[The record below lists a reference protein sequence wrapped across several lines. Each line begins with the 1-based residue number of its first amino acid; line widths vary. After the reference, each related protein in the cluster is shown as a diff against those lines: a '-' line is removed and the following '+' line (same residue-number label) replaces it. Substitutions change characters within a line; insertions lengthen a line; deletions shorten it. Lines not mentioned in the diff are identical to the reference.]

1 MSSGG
6 GGSSQPAKNPTT
18 TQNPVT
24 NPDTAANEAA
34 QKAKQDMEKGTTSSE
49 STILTSGA
57 GVLDEPV
64 YKRNKLGAGLLTDYR
79 GQRLG

>member
-6 GGSSQPAKNPTT
+6 GSSKPATNPTT
-18 TQNPVT
+18 TQKPVT

-34 QKAKQDMEKGTTSSE
+34 QKVKQDLEKGTTSSE

-57 GVLDEPV
+57 GVLDEPT
-64 YKRNKLGAGLLTDYR
+64 YKKTKLGAGLLTDYR
-79 GQRLG
+79 GQALG